1 MFSKTAQYAFRILIF
16 MGKDDKTLYSAT
28 YIHEQTGIPYKY
40 LTMLMTK
47 LSKADLLTALRG
59 RNGGFTL
66 SRDKD
71 KINLL
76 DVLDAI
82 GENRFNQCMLTCQ
95 SCDEIDHCEIHDDFE
110 KPKEGVLT
118 MLMNTTLDKFELPE
132 SEKASA

>member
-16 MGKDDKTLYSAT
+16 MGQDNKELYSAT

-47 LSKADLLTALRG
+47 LSKAELLLALRG
-59 RNGGFTL
+59 RNGGFSL
-66 SRDKD
+66 ARDKD

-82 GENRFNQCMLTCQ
+82 GENRFNQCMLTCEEC
-95 SCDEIDHCEIHDDFE
+95 SKVENCAVHDSYE
-110 KPKEGVLT
+110 ASKVGVIE
-118 MLMNTTLDKFELPE
+118 MLQNTTLDKFELE
-132 SEKASA
+132 AAA

>member
-16 MGKDDKTLYSAT
+16 MGQDDKKLFSAT

-47 LSKADLLTALRG
+47 LSKAELLSALRG
-59 RNGGFTL
+59 RNGGFSL
-66 SRDKD
+66 AKDKD

-82 GENRFNQCMLTCQ
+82 GENRFNQCMLTCEEC
-95 SCDEIDHCEIHDDFE
+95 SKIDKCVVHDKYESSKADMI
-110 KPKEGVLT
+110 T
-118 MLMNTTLDKFELPE
+118 MLQTTTLDKFET
-132 SEKASA
+132 KAA

>member
-47 LSKADLLTALRG
+47 LSKAELLTALRG

-66 SRDKD
+66 SRDKN

-82 GENRFNQCMLTCQ
+82 GENRFDQCMLTCQ
-95 SCDEIDHCEIHDDFE
+95 DCDKIEHCEIHDDFQ
-110 KPKEGVLT
+110 KPKEGVLN
-118 MLMNTTLDKFELPE
+118 MLKSTTLDKFEEQQAEEL
-132 SEKASA
+132 SA